1 MFKVVVVKHIQH
13 LGAVGALNH
22 RVISFGNKTNKRIR
36 SRFFI

>member
-22 RVISFGNKTNKRIR
+22 RVIYLLVIKQTNV
-36 SRFFI
+36 